1 MQQLTFWGAHSYVLP
16 CTCSLSLLQ
25 IVHISEETGMEDY
38 SGRVDG
44 GRLSWVQGDGL
55 PNPDD
60 TGRLIMCRKRV
71 RPRKTR
77 HSVFSQSSR
86 VPCWQSSA
94 LWRQYGCWNLWN
106 GQCCWW
112 LEGQMKCRP
121 AILCLK
127 IHFWS
132 RQRGG
137 NFWEHDKRH
146 SSVSLAF
153 SAAVVVALP
162 HSQVYFSD
170 HWLSWNFSR
179 MMLFVRK
186 QTAAWF
192 NF

>member
-1 MQQLTFWGAHSYVLP
+1 MG
-16 CTCSLSLLQ
+16 
-25 IVHISEETGMEDY
+25 EDW
-38 SGRVDG
+38 VDFVKAK
-44 GRLSWVQGDGL
+44 VQGDCL

-60 TGRLIMCRKRV
+60 TGRLIICRKRV

-77 HSVFSQSSR
+77 HSVFGQIR
-86 VPCWQSSA
+86 GVPCWQSSA

-153 SAAVVVALP
+153 SAVVVVASP
-162 HSQVYFSD
+162 HSHCQSAIFLWSLTFLELQQND
-170 HWLSWNFSR
+170 ADCQKADCCLI
-179 MMLFVRK
+179 
-186 QTAAWF
+186 
-192 NF
+192 